1 MAYRGGEERPENVSD
16 GTAGMNADGKSD
28 EPIVPA
34 TSANKGS
41 AELPAES
48 GEGSGSTKRNAG
60 QAALSR
66 TQCRTKSKPRGLVG
80 VREAVE
86 ANTADPHARIT
97 SGFAF
102 DSR

>member
-1 MAYRGGEERPENVSD
+1 
-16 GTAGMNADGKSD
+16 MNADGKSD